1 MNIRVELSPAN
12 LPDCETLAELGEHR
26 DLVRDAILEVFPTAR
41 VDVVVRM
48 GTRRS
53 RQPVSVWGVEDAS
66 DVRST
71 VDVLLGQVAS

>member
-1 MNIRVELSPAN
+1 MNIRIELSPSD
-12 LPDCETLAELGEHR
+12 LPDCETLAELGAHR
-26 DLVRDAILEVFPTAR
+26 DLVRDAVSEVFPTAR

-53 RQPVSVWGVEDAS
+53 RQPVSVWGVEDAH
-66 DVRST
+66 DVRAT

>member
-26 DLVRDAILEVFPTAR
+26 DLVRDAILEVFPTAS
-41 VDVVVRM
+41 VVVLVRM

-66 DVRST
+66 DVRGA
-71 VDVLLGQVAS
+71 VDVLLGQVAP